1 MILLRKLFIFL
12 VHVCYDVAMKLLSQS
27 IFALLFIGSVF
38 NGFADEQSPKSSVAE
53 LQLNC
58 VKVRDG
64 CLYYNEMGQGVPIIV
79 VHGGPGLDHG
89 YLLPQL
95 SQLAANHRV
104 IFYDQRGS
112 GKSLDTP
119 MDVGHINIHQ
129 FVEDLD
135 ALRTSLGLNKF
146 ILMGHSWGGLL
157 AMQYAVDHQDHL
169 IGLILLNTAPADY
182 KGQKAFIDE
191 FGERTKSIQNDINP
205 LFSYDE
211 FKKLNASQITDL
223 YRKLFSV
230 YFYDPEKVNAL
241 NLNFNVAS
249 AQSGFKVMEEMTKT
263 SWLQPHINLFPKLKT
278 LMVPTLILHGKQ
290 DIVPVWTVQEIKEA
304 IPHSEI
310 VVLDHSDHF
319 SYIEQPAQFFTELN
333 HFLDK
338 IPVDGCN

>member
-1 MILLRKLFIFL
+1 MFLQWKLFIYF
-12 VHVCYDVAMKLLSQS
+12 VRVCYPVAMKLLSQS
-27 IFALLFIGSVF
+27 IFALLLIGSGF
-38 NGFADEQSPKSSVAE
+38 TGFADEQTSKSSVAE
-53 LQLNC
+53 QQLSC
-58 VKVRDG
+58 VKVRDS
-64 CLYYNEMGQGVPIIV
+64 CLYYNEMGQGVPIVV
-79 VHGGPGLDHG
+79 VHGGPGLEHG
-89 YLLPQL
+89 YFLPQL
-95 SQLAANHRV
+95 SHLAANHRV

-119 MDVGHINIHQ
+119 MDVDHINIHQ

-135 ALRTSLGLNKF
+135 ALRASLGLNKF
-146 ILMGHSWGGLL
+146 ILIGHSWGGLL

-169 IGLILLNTAPADY
+169 IGLILLNSAPADY

-191 FGERTKSIQNDINP
+191 FGERTKSIQNDIKP

-211 FKKLNASQITDL
+211 FKKLNASQITEL

-230 YFYDPEKVNAL
+230 YFYNPEDVKAL
-241 NLNFNVAS
+241 SLNFTES
-249 AQSGFKVMEEMTKT
+249 SGQSGFKVMEEMTKT

-290 DIVPVWTVQEIKEA
+290 DIVPVWTAQEIKEA
-304 IPHSEI
+304 IPHSEL

-319 SYIEQPAQFFTELN
+319 SYIEQPVQFFTELN

-338 IPVDGCN
+338 LPTVESN